1 MPLSDEVGA
10 VKMGGLMITAP
21 IVRLTRVP
29 DDSNRYSH
37 AIRINDILFFFLFV
51 EAVEVVRIANKK
63 KI

>member
-37 AIRINDILFFFLFV
+37 AIRINDILCFFFYL
-51 EAVEVVRIANKK
+51 
-63 KI
+63 

>member
-37 AIRINDILFFFLFV
+37 AIRINDILFFFSICRSRRGS
-51 EAVEVVRIANKK
+51 AYSK
-63 KI
+63 